1 MFGLETADGARLAV
15 HRWDGKPAPVAVLA
29 VVHGM
34 GEYGERYAPF
44 ARFMA
49 DRGVTVYAP
58 DLRGHGRTAES
69 DGAVPG
75 HFADKDGWSLI
86 VGDIGRLIA
95 FIRSEHP
102 GLPVFLFGHSMG
114 SLLSRA
120 FMHRSGC
127 RLAGAIHS
135 AASKPQGALARLG
148 LLLANL
154 EIRRTGPR
162 GYSALLAK
170 LLTGNFNR
178 RISPVRT
185 PFDWLSRDGS
195 EVDNYIA
202 DGRIIKSFT
211 AAFYRDMIAGA
222 LLAGRKACMAGTP
235 KQLPLLFVSG
245 GQDPLGGYG
254 RGIRKTVRAYGKAG
268 MRDVTLIVYPDARHE
283 LFQELERDKT
293 MEDIWRWMS
302 SRITAGNKP
311 DHPPKS

>member
-1 MFGLETADGARLAV
+1 MFELETGDGARLTV
-15 HRWDGKPAPVAVLA
+15 HRWDGKPEPVAALA

-49 DRGVTVYAP
+49 DRGITVYAP

-69 DGAVPG
+69 EGAVPG
-75 HFADKDGWSLI
+75 HFADEGGWPL
-86 VGDIGRLIA
+86 VVEDIDRLID
-95 FIRSEHP
+95 FIRHEHP

-114 SLLSRA
+114 SLISRA
-120 FMHRSGC
+120 YMHRSGS

-148 LLLANL
+148 LLLAGL

-178 RISPVRT
+178 RIRHVRT

-195 EVDNYIA
+195 EVDKYIA

-211 AAFYRDMIAGA
+211 AAFYRDMIDGA
-222 LLAGRKACMAGTP
+222 LLAGRKAFMAGTP
-235 KQLPLLFVSG
+235 KSLPLLFVSG
-245 GQDPLGGYG
+245 EQDPLGGYG
-254 RGIRKTVRAYGKAG
+254 RGIRKTVRAYVKAG
-268 MRDVTLIVYPDARHE
+268 MRDVTLITYPDARHE
-283 LFQELERDKT
+283 LFQEMERDKT
-293 MEDIWRWMS
+293 MDDIWRWMS
-302 SRITAGNKP
+302 ARIAAGSAP
-311 DHPPKS
+311 DQSPEK